1 MDQKPLPI
9 QRAAIEKQLPR
20 LLAESERFSREFFRQ
35 QKALSALA
43 LRCGE
48 AARLLRLGHYLCE
61 VLSAALQELDRG
73 KAAGFLLNLSFL
85 TADFKYQRLE
95 QIQALGQKLQEE
107 LLPFCSRAEA
117 LGLSVQIDAAVEI
130 EGLKDDVGR
139 MMACLGI
146 SNTALSAE
154 DEIARVRTCWQGAQ
168 RLLEAALSE
177 LKTFHTQQL
186 ELLECKQHA
195 FVRLLQ
201 WEGDAVP

>member
-1 MDQKPLPI
+1 M
-9 QRAAIEKQLPR
+9 
-20 LLAESERFSREFFRQ
+20 
-35 QKALSALA
+35 
-43 LRCGE
+43 
-48 AARLLRLGHYLCE
+48 
-61 VLSAALQELDRG
+61 
-73 KAAGFLLNLSFL
+73 
-85 TADFKYQRLE
+85 
-95 QIQALGQKLQEE
+95 
-107 LLPFCSRAEA
+107 
-117 LGLSVQIDAAVEI
+117 EI